1 MLHLIVFLQ
10 EHAVARFVILKKR
23 KTKNNNKKGS
33 RRGPGIVH
41 QDERTNICRM
51 AWSVRVCRV
60 SAPSAPSVLSNKAEK
75 APPFFLNG
83 FAASSS
89 KRRDNNRKQG
99 NLLELRKFRFTGTLE
114 KKIPQWLLLFLQFRF
129 QMNNGE
135 NGTKLDW
142 SQRATS

>member
-10 EHAVARFVILKKR
+10 EHAAARFVIKKKGKLKIIIKRGAGEGPVQFTRMSGRTYAAWRGASAFAACLLRLFCPIKLKKR
-23 KTKNNNKKGS
+23 
-33 RRGPGIVH
+33 PH
-41 QDERTNICRM
+41 
-51 AWSVRVCRV
+51 
-60 SAPSAPSVLSNKAEK
+60 
-75 APPFFLNG
+75 FFLNG

-89 KRRDNNRKQG
+89 KRRDNNI